1 MGISNASNSTTPNTE
16 AKPVAT
22 TEQADAL
29 GEFGV
34 ALTRYHVGDALEV
47 VGFFIAI
54 ATFFVAK
61 SARSAARAALARRD
75 ELELASLL
83 SDMAGNLYQVRGVLE
98 LDDWSGLSERI
109 NNAVHVINRIASS
122 SITPDELALTDRMRQ
137 QLRELQHT
145 TSGVKDASKHL
156 KLRRTQGSILLTLI
170 DAVDKAKLKRV
181 KNDDLPY

>member
-1 MGISNASNSTTPNTE
+1 MVTTNATSSTPNTGVT
-16 AKPVAT
+16 PVAT
-22 TEQADAL
+22 TEQGDAL
-29 GEFGV
+29 GTFGV
-34 ALTRYHVGDALEV
+34 ALTRYHVGDALEIL
-47 VGFFIAI
+47 GFFLAI
-54 ATFFVAK
+54 ATFVVAR

-83 SDMAGNLYQVRGVLE
+83 SDIAANLHQVRGVLE

-122 SITPDELALTDRMRQ
+122 KITADELALTDRMRN
-137 QLRELQHT
+137 QLRELQNT
-145 TSGVKDASKHL
+145 TSGVKDATKHL

>member
-1 MGISNASNSTTPNTE
+1 MGTIDASNSTTQNTD

-29 GEFGV
+29 GAFGV

-54 ATFFVAK
+54 ATLFVAR

-75 ELELASLL
+75 ALELASLL
-83 SDMAGNLYQVRGVLE
+83 SDMAANLHQVRWVLE

-109 NNAVHVINRIASS
+109 NNAVHVINRVASS
-122 SITPDELALTDRMRQ
+122 SITADELELMDQMRG
-137 QLRELQHT
+137 QLRELQNR
-145 TSGVKDASKHL
+145 TSGVKDAVKHQ
-156 KLRRTQGSILLTLI
+156 KLRQAQGAILITLI